1 MGHVCGGGDIG
12 HCTEARLIGEQ
23 ASPRTLRDRG
33 GDATAYRLLQTK
45 S

>member
-1 MGHVCGGGDIG
+1 MRYICGGGNIR
-12 HCTEARLIGEQ
+12 HCAEARLIGEQ

-45 S
+45 G

>member
-1 MGHVCGGGDIG
+1 MGHICGGSDIG
-12 HCTEARLIGEQ
+12 HGTEPRLIGEQ

-45 S
+45 G